1 MIRAT
6 IEMDFSDKGLVLEV
20 LKNSLSTEIKGRAKI
35 EFKYNSVI
43 ITAKDVNA
51 FKIAVNSLIRSLK
64 VSLDALEI

>member
-6 IEMDFSDKGLVLEV
+6 IEMDFSDKRLVLEV

-35 EFKYNSVI
+35 EFKDNSVI
-43 ITAKDVNA
+43 ITAKDINA

-64 VSLDALEI
+64 VGLDALEI